1 MPWLLVVGG
10 AVVLFGGGFFVDKVG
25 EGINDTSNA
34 LIKIAVVG
42 GAGYFILKKTK
53 VL

>member
-1 MPWLLVVGG
+1 MPLLLLGG
-10 AVVLFGGGFFVDKVG
+10 AAVLFGGGFFVDKVG
-25 EGINDTSNA
+25 EGANDFSTA

-42 GAGYFILKKTK
+42 GTGYFILKKTK